1 MIISQNISGMIYC
14 RDYYY
19 ETIYPFLKV
28 MRRILLLLMAS
39 HLLLFHTS
47 KSIFLLVSLKRNVPE
62 LFEDDTNINTVA
74 PMNDPSPF
82 YVIRPSFRP
91 RQDTRKRDCEKY
103 IKFLE
108 GRWVEFFECDVK

>member
-1 MIISQNISGMIYC
+1 
-14 RDYYY
+14 
-19 ETIYPFLKV
+19 

-62 LFEDDTNINTVA
+62 LFVDDTNINTVA

-91 RQDTRKRDCEKY
+91 RRDTRKRDCGKY

-108 GRWVEFFECDVK
+108 GR

>member
-1 MIISQNISGMIYC
+1 M
-14 RDYYY
+14 
-19 ETIYPFLKV
+19 
-28 MRRILLLLMAS
+28 LLLMAS
-39 HLLLFHTS
+39 HLLLFHTA

-74 PMNDPSPF
+74 PMKDPSPF

-91 RQDTRKRDCEKY
+91 RRDTRKKDCEKY

-108 GRWVEFFECDVK
+108 GRWVEFFEFDVNVNDQQYLRHL

>member
-1 MIISQNISGMIYC
+1 
-14 RDYYY
+14 
-19 ETIYPFLKV
+19 
-28 MRRILLLLMAS
+28 MRTILLLLMAS

-62 LFEDDTNINTVA
+62 LFEDNTNINTVTPIKA
-74 PMNDPSPF
+74 SSSF

-91 RQDTRKRDCEKY
+91 RRDTRKRDCEKY

-108 GRWVEFFECDVK
+108 GRWVEFFECDVNVN